1 MPLKNVFIILLLFF
15 STIASA
21 TDYYISSSGNDS
33 NNGLSSSTAWK
44 TITKVNTIFST
55 FKPGDRILFNRGDT
69 FYGTIN
75 VTASGSAGNP
85 ITLGAYGTGA
95 NPIITGFTTIS
106 GWTNEGSGIYSK
118 SVPCESNPNI
128 LTIDRVQF
136 GMGRYPNAGTNLII
150 DSHSTNVSITDADLN
165 SATTNWTGAEAV
177 IRKNEYVMD
186 RCAITSHSSQT
197 LTYTDSY
204 NGDEAT
210 DGYYYFIQNDIRTL
224 DQFGEWYY
232 NGTKLYVYFGADA
245 PTNHVVEVP
254 TLNRLVYIKFYFP
267 YITID
272 GLSFKG
278 ANNEVIYFYAA
289 NYGIVKNCDI
299 DFAGGNGIWME
310 SANGLIDNN
319 IINHVNQDGIM
330 LVSSNTNI
338 TNTTIKN
345 VGVIEGIGAA
355 GSHTNG
361 IDDQAGGGLIQ
372 YNVIDSV
379 GANGIRFG
387 GVGTTGVSIKNN
399 LISNFSLCM
408 NDKGGISTDGD
419 WNNHT
424 FNSEAIIDKNIV
436 LNGIGNKGKSSYD
449 ILAQG
454 IYLDSYSS
462 GITVTNNS
470 VANCR
475 GSGLYTSNCNHITL
489 QNNTCYNN
497 QWAMAFLEWG
507 SSDVVLNNTMEDNI
521 FFAKGSTDLTLEFE
535 SQSGTIGSF
544 GTADRNYYAR
554 PIDDN
559 STIYTYE
566 GGIPINTFRTL
577 ASWQSYTGEDANSHK
592 SPISLTNTNDIR
604 FEYNASKT
612 NKVIVLSQPMID
624 VKGLKYVNSI
634 TLLPFT
640 SVVLMVD
647 PNPAQPVIPI
657 YTSSTVENTTPSLL
671 EINYNASLTN
681 IVPAS
686 SAFTVLVNSVPR
698 TVNSIAI
705 SGSKV
710 QLTLSSP
717 VVYGNIVSVAY
728 TKPFTNALQTPSGG
742 QAASFTS
749 QTVTNNVAPPTP
761 PIYVSSSIQ
770 NATPGLLE
778 LVYSLSLA
786 NIVPVTSAF
795 TVKVNS
801 VIRTVSSV
809 TISGTKV
816 QLILSSP
823 VVYGDII
830 TVDYTKP
837 STNPLQTASGGQAAS
852 FIAQAV
858 TNNVASITIPIYIS
872 SSIENATPSLLV
884 VTYNMTLANLVP
896 AASAFSVNVN
906 SALRAVNTVTVT
918 GTKVQLTL
926 ASPVVYG
933 DLVTFSYTKPASNPL
948 QTVSGGQAVSII
960 TQAVTNNVASLT
972 IPAYVS
978 SSIENASPS
987 VLVITYNMTL
997 ANLVP
1002 AASAFSV
1009 NVNSAPRIVNAVAV
1023 SGTKVQLTLAS
1034 PVVYGDLVT
1043 FSYTIPA
1050 SNPLQIA
1057 SGGQAASFIGQPVT
1071 NNVASLTL
1079 PVYVS
1084 SSIENAT
1091 PSLLVV
1097 TYNMTLA
1104 NLVPAT
1110 FAFSVNVNSVLRTVN
1125 AVAVSGTKV
1134 QLTLS
1139 SPVVYGDVVTV
1150 SYTKPASNPLQTVSG
1165 GQAASFSPQTVTNN
1179 VAPPAPPI
1187 YVSSAVANATPS
1199 ILEMTYNMI
1208 LANIVPAAS
1217 AFSVHVNSIFRTI
1230 NSVVISG
1237 TKVQLTLA
1245 SPIISGDVVTI
1256 TYTKPTINP
1265 LQIASGVIAA
1275 SISNQ
1280 PVINNCINIA
1290 PSVVITS
1297 PITNSSYTALAN
1309 IIITANATDAD
1320 GSISMVEFY
1329 NGSIKIGS
1337 MSSAPYSF
1345 TWNNVPA
1352 GTYSLTVIATDN
1364 LNAKTISSA
1373 ISISVNNGTTSGN
1386 QSPVIIISNPQKG
1399 NKFENPATITI
1410 DAVAYDPDGTISK
1423 VEFYS
1428 GAAKL
1433 FEVTSAPYTYTWKDV
1448 KAGTYSITAI
1458 ATDNLNA
1465 TTTSLP
1471 IEFEV
1476 RTTIKYD
1483 ANSEIINL
1491 YPNPNDGHFSI
1502 KFINPLQNEKSEIVI
1517 TDLGGKQV
1525 YTGPVT
1531 KEEMLK
1537 QFDLSNIKPGIYIM
1551 MIKDKEILVTKKI
1564 IKN

>member
-1 MPLKNVFIILLLFF
+1 VISQIIHNIRQKNVPLKNAFIILLLFF
-15 STIASA
+15 NTIASA

-55 FKPGDRILFNRGDT
+55 FKPGDRILFKRGDT

-75 VTASGSAGNP
+75 VNASGSAGNP
-85 ITLGAYGTGA
+85 ITIGAYGTGA

-165 SATTNWTGAEAV
+165 SATTNWTGAEVV
-177 IRKNEYVMD
+177 IRKNEYIMD
-186 RCAITSHSSQT
+186 RCQITNHVSHT
-197 LTYTDSY
+197 ITYTDANNSE
-204 NGDEAT
+204 DAT
-210 DGYYYFIQNDIRTL
+210 DGYYYFIQNNLRTL

-232 NGTKLYVYFGADA
+232 NGTKLYVYFGADT
-245 PTNHVVEVP
+245 PTNHVVEIP
-254 TLNRLVYIKFYFP
+254 TLNRLVYIKFNFP

-278 ANNEVIYFYAA
+278 ANNEVIYFYGAD
-289 NYGIVKNCDI
+289 YGIVKNCDI

-330 LVSSNTNI
+330 LVRSNTNI

-355 GSHTNG
+355 GSYTNG

-379 GANGIRFG
+379 GTNGIKFG
-387 GVGTTGVSIKNN
+387 GVGTIGVSIKSN
-399 LISNFSLCM
+399 LISNFSICM
-408 NDKGGISTDGD
+408 NDKGGIYTGGD

-454 IYLDSYSS
+454 IYLDSYSY

-475 GSGLYTSNCNHITL
+475 GSGLYTSNCSHITL

-497 QWAMAFLEWG
+497 QKAMAFLEWG

-521 FFAKGSTDLTLEFE
+521 FFAKGSTDLTLEFQ

-544 GTADRNYYAR
+544 GTSDRNYYAR

-566 GGIPINTFRTL
+566 GGIPSSVYMTL
-577 ASWQSYTGEDANSHK
+577 AKWQTYTGQDANSHK
-592 SPISLTNTNDIR
+592 SPITITNTNDIR

-612 NKVIVLSQPMID
+612 NKVIVLDQPMID

-647 PNPAQPVIPI
+647 PNPALPVIPI

-671 EINYNASLTN
+671 EINYNVSLTN

-686 SAFTVLVNSVPR
+686 SAFTVKVNSVVR
-698 TVNSIAI
+698 TVNSVAI
-705 SGSKV
+705 SGTKV
-710 QLTLSSP
+710 QLTLASP
-717 VVYGNIVSVAY
+717 VVYGDIITVDY
-728 TKPFTNALQTPSGG
+728 IKPLTNPLQTTSGG
-742 QAASFTS
+742 QAASFSS
-749 QTVTNNVAPPTP
+749 QTVTNNVARPTP
-761 PIYVSSSIQ
+761 PIYISSAIE

-778 LVYSLSLA
+778 LVYNLSLA
-786 NIVPVTSAF
+786 AFVPITSAF

-801 VIRTVSSV
+801 VIRSINSV
-809 TISGTKV
+809 GISGTKV
-816 QLILSSP
+816 QLTLASP
-823 VVYGDII
+823 VAYGDII

-837 STNPLQTASGGQAAS
+837 STNPLQT
-852 FIAQAV
+852 
-858 TNNVASITIPIYIS
+858 T
-872 SSIENATPSLLV
+872 
-884 VTYNMTLANLVP
+884 
-896 AASAFSVNVN
+896 
-906 SALRAVNTVTVT
+906 
-918 GTKVQLTL
+918 
-926 ASPVVYG
+926 
-933 DLVTFSYTKPASNPL
+933 
-948 QTVSGGQAVSII
+948 
-960 TQAVTNNVASLT
+960 
-972 IPAYVS
+972 
-978 SSIENASPS
+978 
-987 VLVITYNMTL
+987 
-997 ANLVP
+997 
-1002 AASAFSV
+1002 
-1009 NVNSAPRIVNAVAV
+1009 
-1023 SGTKVQLTLAS
+1023 
-1034 PVVYGDLVT
+1034 
-1043 FSYTIPA
+1043 
-1050 SNPLQIA
+1050 
-1057 SGGQAASFIGQPVT
+1057 
-1071 NNVASLTL
+1071 
-1079 PVYVS
+1079 
-1084 SSIENAT
+1084 
-1091 PSLLVV
+1091 
-1097 TYNMTLA
+1097 
-1104 NLVPAT
+1104 
-1110 FAFSVNVNSVLRTVN
+1110 
-1125 AVAVSGTKV
+1125 
-1134 QLTLS
+1134 
-1139 SPVVYGDVVTV
+1139 
-1150 SYTKPASNPLQTVSG
+1150 SG

-1179 VAPPAPPI
+1179 VASPAPPI
-1187 YVSSAVANATPS
+1187 YVSSAIENATPAILEMTYNLSLSTIAPSASAFTVKVNSVTRTVNSVAISGTKVLLTLASAVIYGDIVTVTYTKPSSNPLQTDSGGQAVTISAQPVTNNVNSGVPVYVSSAVANATPS

-1329 NGSIKIGS
+1329 NGSIRIGS

-1433 FEVTSAPYTYTWKDV
+1433 FEVTSAPYTYTLKDV

-1525 YTGPVT
+1525 YTGPIT